1 MTETNKDNIQN
12 LQQSIQTIIHSIERE
27 KINIRI
33 NQERLT
39 KKLRQYNDLLGKP
52 SSPSKEQR
60 ITIRKQKMDQI
71 KNRQIFS
78 PNYGKKIILLNPE
91 DEIKSLKKCVSM
103 NEIKLNT
110 IKNGV
115 NKQAL
120 WNNRILNEIN
130 QIRKDKLIQKTKIDK
145 IKEEN
150 QDIEQQIKTLNKKN
164 KRSISRLNYDDL
176 KKSQDQN
183 KILEE
188 KFKSDR
194 EKLEMKYHQVIEEN
208 IKRERAKTNELGK
221 KRLANAAIADNARKN
236 NTKGMDTLLS
246 VDKDEIQDRIPILD
260 ALLEKWSHSIKYK
273 KQMLNKYKANSIKIK
288 DTLDKLLIV
297 LGLEKYE
304 ELPTI
309 YEMEEVQNSKVD
321 EILSQ
326 VSNEVD
332 LLKEQKDIMEKKI
345 KKLLENKKETNNQNE
360 MTLKEK
366 EINIEILIKL
376 NEDLINQINRKKMIF
391 NEMEECTLK
400 FLKKMENTY
409 LADFVVKKMNVED
422 NSKINETN
430 VLDYLSSVYC
440 YIHLINDFHENVIM
454 KKEVKQNANMSSLV
468 NKSIENLNKEI
479 KFKLSKFNY
488 NNCLSKVKKDKQKN
502 MFDDVIIRLAN
513 YEFRRSVPEKE
524 RGDYGLHEF
533 VPARGARSLPQRTEP
548 RCVAR
553 VRQSRDRNRRDPLRR
568 LGAERENGFHRR

>member
-183 KILEE
+183 KILEV

-236 NTKGMDTLLS
+236 YTKSMDTLLS

-360 MTLKEK
+360 MSLKEK

-513 YEFRRSVPEKE
+513 EIVKDVNTGYMSNAEDDSKVNTNVSSNGKTKKK
-524 RGDYGLHEF
+524 LN
-533 VPARGARSLPQRTEP
+533 
-548 RCVAR
+548 
-553 VRQSRDRNRRDPLRR
+553 NRYK
-568 LGAERENGFHRR
+568 GIQ